1 MAASMASFSAWAA
14 TISSEIV
21 DENIEGSLNPP
32 ILTVFF
38 QSPETFE
45 LLDDGGEGVGDD
57 GGHDEYCEDQY

>member
-1 MAASMASFSAWAA
+1 MRILKEVS
-14 TISSEIV
+14 
-21 DENIEGSLNPP
+21 

-38 QSPETFE
+38 QSPEAFE